1 MYRYRTAVL
10 KHCNTD
16 AGKGGRGEVGYISL
30 RYTCVIK
37 LLLKVKVVSTKK
49 GSGHVLVMSSEEVRS
64 FPLFRC
70 EKALSCTQCVAL
82 QVSSRFCYSNTL

>member
-1 MYRYRTAVL
+1 L
-10 KHCNTD
+10 F
-16 AGKGGRGEVGYISL
+16 
-30 RYTCVIK
+30 
-37 LLLKVKVVSTKK
+37 KVKVVSTKK

-82 QVSSRFCYSNTL
+82 QVSRSFSYFNTL

>member
-1 MYRYRTAVL
+1 M
-10 KHCNTD
+10 CN
-16 AGKGGRGEVGYISL
+16 K
-30 RYTCVIK
+30 K
-37 LLLKVKVVSTKK
+37 LLFKVKVVSTKK

-82 QVSSRFCYSNTL
+82 QVSSRFSYSNTLYSSVPDP